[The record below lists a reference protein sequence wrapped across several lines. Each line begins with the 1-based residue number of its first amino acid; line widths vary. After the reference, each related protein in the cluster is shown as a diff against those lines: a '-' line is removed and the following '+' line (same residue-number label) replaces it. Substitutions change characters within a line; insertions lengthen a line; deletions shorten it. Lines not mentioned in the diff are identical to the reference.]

1 MLTKSKKI
9 LELETQVSDCRRTI
23 ASKDKRISE
32 LELQVEKLKQ
42 REARPTTDADV
53 LQAMR
58 DTIRDGLNKLE
69 QPAPLFG
76 RNLSS
81 WDIFTL
87 AMSYIALCN
96 ALGVCA
102 TEFIADT
109 RTA

>member
-42 REARPTTDADV
+42 REAHPAADADV

-58 DTIRDGLNKLE
+58 DTLCDGLNKLE
-69 QPAPLFG
+69 QPATLFG

-87 AMSYIALCN
+87 AISYIALCREN
-96 ALGVCA
+96 GAGKFV
-102 TEFIADT
+102 EGEI
-109 RTA
+109 